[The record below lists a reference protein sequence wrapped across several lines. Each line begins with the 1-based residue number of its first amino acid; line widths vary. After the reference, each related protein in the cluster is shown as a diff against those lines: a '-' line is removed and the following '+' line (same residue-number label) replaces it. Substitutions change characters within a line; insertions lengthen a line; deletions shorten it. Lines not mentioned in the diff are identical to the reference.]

1 MNLKGSTANSNAVD
15 EEGVRALWFTGFDMK
30 GDLHWQPLCPRHIWN
45 KNPATL
51 KSYPLDQS
59 LQATSK
65 CAGMIYW
72 NKRSQ
77 VASDRVILG
86 PSSSAWSVI
95 SQCVSQV
102 TQPTLSS
109 LPPNSNPCF
118 FFEMLMF
125 DSIPVDMCKR
135 VPNPESTADN
145 PLTPIKVDCEQA
157 SCNLSTKYQPAAPAK
172 TTGATNNS
180 NDTTPSKPAK

>member
-65 CAGMIYW
+65 CAGMIYKDVRLKQDQDATFTRAKEGYFW
-72 NKRSQ
+72 T
-77 VASDRVILG
+77 
-86 PSSSAWSVI
+86 SSSILLYMLIHTKGELVI
-95 SQCVSQV
+95 VMPISLQDQFVVV
-102 TQPTLSS
+102 TYTLQE
-109 LPPNSNPCF
+109 F
-118 FFEMLMF
+118 
-125 DSIPVDMCKR
+125 VAR
-135 VPNPESTADN
+135 
-145 PLTPIKVDCEQA
+145 
-157 SCNLSTKYQPAAPAK
+157 
-172 TTGATNNS
+172 
-180 NDTTPSKPAK
+180 PS